1 LHGLLPVLHPSDRWL
16 EPVRP
21 VTPVKLVDS
30 ASQGAGYNSRTTSVP
45 GSLSDF
51 SRPWNKKNPK
61 TQPARKEDPT
71 QNLTKKLQTDQE
83 LNSSTKTERHTS
95 QLVH

>member
-1 LHGLLPVLHPSDRWL
+1 
-16 EPVRP
+16 

-30 ASQGAGYNSRTTSVP
+30 ASQGAGYNRRTTSVP